1 MRSFSRLASL
11 TYLYLGQRRLDNAAT
26 VPPRRQENQQKQ
38 QPVTRMQRI
47 SIPCFRRVPS
57 QTRVRLR
64 RHANSGMPTRE
75 PSRVLEG
82 FSLRIALRTSK
93 CRQSAHADLR
103 GNVSLRGL
111 GTEVITATATG
122 RENLTEFDF
131 GLGSSWSANGIG
143 MYVPSEHRLMRA
155 WASQPSWRSRRAQR
169 SALSDRPVTTVAAR
183 HDRRAS
189 KHGFRRSCSRKALT
203 CLVLRHD

>member
-1 MRSFSRLASL
+1 MPQQCRPA
-11 TYLYLGQRRLDNAAT
+11 GRRTL
-26 VPPRRQENQQKQ
+26 QKL

-47 SIPCFRRVPS
+47 SIPCFRVPS
-57 QTRVRLR
+57 QTR
-64 RHANSGMPTRE
+64 RHANSDMPTRE
-75 PSRVLEG
+75 PSPVLEG

-131 GLGSSWSANGIG
+131 GLGSSWSANEIG

-155 WASQPSWRSRRAQR
+155 WASQPSWRSRAG
-169 SALSDRPVTTVAAR
+169 SAPSDRPVAVAAR
-183 HDRRAS
+183 HDR
-189 KHGFRRSCSRKALT
+189 
-203 CLVLRHD
+203 